1 MGCCALMWS
10 YCRHAESPVCWGQTW
25 RRGHRVSVPC
35 RACAWVDEVHGSCG
49 FTLSQGRAATVDT
62 PTATSPRLTV
72 AKAAA
77 TAQTP
82 TSPGHLWSISSSVRH
97 FANTERHISKNK
109 IKPPQRKF
117 QKRYQVC
124 VNTNLETQVP

>member
-1 MGCCALMWS
+1 M
-10 YCRHAESPVCWGQTW
+10 
-25 RRGHRVSVPC
+25 SVPC

-109 IKPPQRKF
+109 IKPPPKKVPEEISGVCKYQLRNTGTLSKEGSRQCGSPEERKDAVIIG
-117 QKRYQVC
+117 R
-124 VNTNLETQVP
+124 